1 MKILGFASKVVKCIF
16 NTVEAYMPEIKAN
29 SFEEYEKKY
38 SEQVVSI
45 VKESLP
51 FFQIENDFEIH
62 LREHAKL
69 MAEKHYYNTLN
80 ECNFI
85 VNEDDVDALRLLF
98 VIQEGKTMEWLKEHH
113 YDSWI
118 TEELKN
124 RYGMGAIQ
132 HHAEKI
138 LLRYVELALKN
149 KFYNV
154 FVR

>member
-16 NTVEAYMPEIKAN
+16 NTVEAYMPEIKAD
-29 SFEEYEKKY
+29 SFEDYEKKY

-51 FFQIENDFEIH
+51 FFRIENNFEIY

-69 MAEKHYYNTLN
+69 MAEKHYYDMLN
-80 ECNFI
+80 ACDFI
-85 VNEDDVDALRLLF
+85 VNEKDVDAHGLLT
-98 VIQEGKTMEWLKEHH
+98 VIQKGKIMEWLKEHQ
-113 YDSWI
+113 YDGWI

-138 LLRYVELALKN
+138 LLEQVKLALKN
-149 KFYNV
+149 KFYTE
-154 FVR
+154 FAR

>member
-16 NTVEAYMPEIKAN
+16 NTVEAYVPEIKAN
-29 SFEEYEKKY
+29 SFEDYEKKY

-51 FFQIENDFEIH
+51 FFRIENDFEIH

-69 MAEKHYYNTLN
+69 MAEKHYYDMLN
-80 ECNFI
+80 ACYFI
-85 VNEDDVDALRLLF
+85 VNEEDVDARGLLR
-98 VIQEGKTMEWLKEHH
+98 VMQEGKTMEWLKEHH

-124 RYGMGAIQ
+124 RYGMGAIE
-132 HHAEKI
+132 HHAEKV
-138 LLRYVELALKN
+138 LLRYVEIALAN
-149 KFYNV
+149 NSFHVYT
-154 FVR
+154 R

>member
-16 NTVEAYMPEIKAN
+16 NTVEAYMPEIKAD
-29 SFEEYEKKY
+29 SFEDYEKKY

-69 MAEKHYYNTLN
+69 MAEKHYYDMLN
-80 ECNFI
+80 ACNFI
-85 VNEDDVDALRLLF
+85 VNEEDVVAHELLT
-98 VIQEGKTMEWLKEHH
+98 VIQKGKTMEWLKEHQ
-113 YDSWI
+113 YDGWI

-149 KFYNV
+149 NFSSV

>member
-1 MKILGFASKVVKCIF
+1 MKILGFASKIVKYIF
-16 NTVEAYMPEIKAN
+16 NTVETYMPEIKAN

-38 SEQVVSI
+38 SEQVISI

-51 FFQIENDFEIH
+51 FFQIENNFEIH

-69 MAEKHYYNTLN
+69 MAEKHFYDMLNT
-80 ECNFI
+80 CSFI
-85 VNEDDVDALRLLF
+85 VNEEDVDAHVLLS
-98 VIQEGKTMEWLKEHH
+98 VIQKGKTMEWLKEHH

-124 RYGMGAIQ
+124 RYEMNAIQ

-138 LLRYVELALKN
+138 LLRHVELALKN
-149 KFYNV
+149 NFSSV